1 MKISLFHKNKTTTV
15 AAGAA
20 RWQAGPAYVRGTKY
34 DVRFGEFGGYA
45 ASLAKPVGRRDFCAT
60 GGRWRLEAPICTIE
74 ISSDASS
81 GKW

>member
-34 DVRFGEFGGYA
+34 DVRFGEFPRLR
-45 ASLAKPVGRRDFCAT
+45 ASVAKQVRWWNGEATIGR
-60 GGRWRLEAPICTIE
+60 
-74 ISSDASS
+74 S
-81 GKW
+81 

>member
-34 DVRFGEFGGYA
+34 DVRFRKVPALAREFGGEGQGKRIRQCVCLCTTYD
-45 ASLAKPVGRRDFCAT
+45 VG
-60 GGRWRLEAPICTIE
+60 CTIY
-74 ISSDASS
+74 
-81 GKW
+81 